1 MWSMTSWRSCWTR
14 SWPKR
19 PLREY
24 GVTREDLPVFA
35 HSVVTEQGR
44 LMANNFV
51 PLDEARV
58 LKIYQELF

>member
-1 MWSMTSWRSCWTR
+1 M
-14 SWPKR
+14 
-19 PLREY
+19 
-24 GVTREDLPVFA
+24 TREDLPVFT

>member
-1 MWSMTSWRSCWTR
+1 M
-14 SWPKR
+14 
-19 PLREY
+19 
-24 GVTREDLPVFA
+24 VTREDLPVFA